1 VTTSMTLMAPTGGD
15 GAAAGATRALNQDE
29 VTNVTPDL
37 LDAVLAR
44 DNLWRAWKRVKA
56 NRGAPGIDGVRL
68 EDFPAYA
75 RNHWLDVREQGR
87 TRAIRPAAGASGS
100 HPEAGRGRTAA
111 GHPDHPGP
119 GHPASHRA
127 SADTDLR
134 ADLLGI
140 ELRLPTRPLGTPG
153 DPAGTDRRQGR
164 LSHRGRPGPGQ
175 AFQYGRS

>member
-1 VTTSMTLMAPTGGD
+1 VTTSTALMTPTGGD

-29 VTNVTPDL
+29 VSYVTPDL

-75 RNHWLDVREQGR
+75 RNHWLDVREQIEQGR
-87 TRAIRPAAGASGS
+87 YAPQPVRRVAIPK
-100 HPEAGRGRTAA
+100 
-111 GHPDHPGP
+111 PDG
-119 GHPASHRA
+119 GER
-127 SADTDLR
+127 
-134 ADLLGI
+134 LLGI
-140 ELRLPTRPLGTPG
+140 PTILDRVIQQAIAQVLTPIFEPTFSASSFGFRPGPQRTPG
-153 DPAGTDRRQGR
+153 DPAGRDLRQGG

-175 AFQYGRS
+175 VLRYGRS

>member
-68 EDFPAYA
+68 EDFPADA
-75 RNHWLDVREQGR
+75 RNHWLDVREQIEQGR
-87 TRAIRPAAGASGS
+87 YAPQPVRRVAIPK
-100 HPEAGRGRTAA
+100 
-111 GHPDHPGP
+111 PDG
-119 GHPASHRA
+119 GER
-127 SADTDLR
+127 
-134 ADLLGI
+134 LLGI
-140 ELRLPTRPLGTPG
+140 PTILDLAKLFDTVDHDRLINRLGQTIRDQRLLALIGSYLR
-153 DPAGTDRRQGR
+153 AGV
-164 LSHRGRPGPGQ
+164 LV
-175 AFQYGRS
+175 